1 MPASPQTRD
10 RIAASSAAM
19 PWQDTQDFADVERG
33 FIARRTDRSTSHAAA
48 RSVRNQTAT
57 HARLVEVMERYGP
70 ATDEE
75 IAAYYG
81 NLAQLFDW
89 PPVSP
94 SGLRSRRAELVDLG
108 TIVDTG
114 EKGRTTSGRSC
125 TIWEL
130 AAEQK

>member
-1 MPASPQTRD
+1 MSPTLFDLDEKGRAIIPAPR
-10 RIAASSAAM
+10 
-19 PWQDTQDFADVERG
+19 
-33 FIARRTDRSTSHAAA
+33 ARRTDRSTSHAAA